1 MKVLMLISSLDVGGA
16 ETHVL
21 ELSRGLA
28 GLGAQVTVA
37 SGGGRFATE
46 LEREGIEHLTLPLG
60 SKDPFRIARSY
71 IALRSF
77 IRREGIEII
86 HAHSRVAAYIAERLS
101 AAEGIPFI
109 TTVHARFDCSPIKK
123 YMSRWGYYVIA
134 VSEDLGEYLRSVY
147 GVSSERICVIPNGID
162 TLRFKPNEG
171 GVGSRVL
178 FVSRLDSDSSEG
190 AYCLCRIAERLADR
204 YKDLRVDII
213 GGGEEYYRL
222 RAVGEDINRR
232 AGRELVRCLGARGDV
247 EKYMADCDLFVG
259 VSRAALEAMSCGV
272 PVVLAGN
279 EGFLGEISEDNLAL
293 AEQSN
298 FCCRGLGGIDDEK
311 MLSAV
316 SSILGMSAAER
327 AERGELLRSYVLS
340 NHGAKDMAQRT
351 RGIYESVLRE
361 VSFESHG
368 ACICGYY
375 GFGNLGDDTLF
386 DQAIKR
392 AREKYGRGIV
402 AFTRDPRRD
411 RYRFGVRCISR
422 NGLLGIIAAL
432 RRSRRLIL
440 GGGTLLQDR
449 TSLRS
454 LCYYL
459 SLAELARL
467 CGAEI
472 ELWGSGIGP
481 LDRKISGR
489 LCARALSF
497 CSYIGLRDKR
507 SVDAAS
513 ALGVARDKLHL
524 EKDLAFGV
532 SAVDIKAEEVLRRYR
547 LEGIGR
553 YAVFA
558 VSGKGSRTD
567 LDMIRQRA
575 VSLCAGGITPVFV
588 CMYPREDREISR
600 LISNEVSGRYV
611 EGIGARELISLLG
624 SATLACGMRLH
635 LLIFAK
641 IAGVEFEGI
650 GEDPKIRAFC
660 EERGG
665 A

>member
-21 ELSRGLA
+21 ELSRGLS
-28 GLGAQVTVA
+28 GLGVRVTVA
-37 SGGGRFATE
+37 SGGGRLVTE

-71 IALRSF
+71 ISLRSF

-101 AAEGIPFI
+101 ASERIPFI

-147 GVSSERICVIPNGID
+147 GVSSERMCVIPNGVD
-162 TLRFKPNEG
+162 TLRFKQSNRG
-171 GVGSRVL
+171 AGSRVL

-190 AYCLCRIAERLADR
+190 AYSLCRIAERLADR
-204 YKDLRVDII
+204 YKNLRIDII
-213 GGGEEYYRL
+213 GGGEEYCRL
-222 RAVGEDINRR
+222 RAVGGDINRG
-232 AGRELVRCLGARGDV
+232 AGRELVRCLGARGDI

-259 VSRAALEAMSCGV
+259 VSRAALEAMSCAL

-279 EGFLGEISEDNLAL
+279 EGFLGEVREDDLAL

-298 FCCRGLGGIDDEK
+298 FCCRGLGKTDDEK

-316 SSILGMSAAER
+316 SSILGMSVAER

-340 NHGAKDMAQRT
+340 RHGAKDMARRT
-351 RGIYESVLRE
+351 RGIYESILRE
-361 VSFESHG
+361 VSFDSRG

-375 GFGNLGDDTLF
+375 GFGNLGDDTLL

-392 AREKYGRGIV
+392 ARAKYGRGVV
-402 AFTRDPRRD
+402 ALTRDPRRD

-422 NGLLGIIAAL
+422 NNIFGMIFAL
-432 RRSRRLIL
+432 RRCRRLIL

-459 SLAELARL
+459 AFAELARL
-467 CGAEI
+467 CGAQI

-481 LDRKISGR
+481 LDRKISKR
-489 LCARALSF
+489 LCARVLSF
-497 CSYIGLRDKR
+497 CAYIGLRDKW
-507 SVDAAS
+507 SIDAVA
-513 ALGVARDKLHL
+513 ALGVARDKLRL
-524 EKDLAFGV
+524 ERDLAFGV
-532 SAVDIKAEEVLRRYR
+532 SAGDIKAEEVLRRYR

-558 VSGKGSRTD
+558 VSGKGSRAE
-567 LDMIRQRA
+567 LDAVRQRA
-575 VSLCAGGITPVFV
+575 VSLRTAGITPVFV

-600 LISNEVSGRYV
+600 LISAEVLGRYV

-624 SATLACGMRLH
+624 GAALACGMRLH

-641 IAGVEFEGI
+641 IAGVDFEGI
-650 GEDPKIRAFC
+650 GEDPKIKAFC
-660 EERGG
+660 EENG
-665 A
+665 